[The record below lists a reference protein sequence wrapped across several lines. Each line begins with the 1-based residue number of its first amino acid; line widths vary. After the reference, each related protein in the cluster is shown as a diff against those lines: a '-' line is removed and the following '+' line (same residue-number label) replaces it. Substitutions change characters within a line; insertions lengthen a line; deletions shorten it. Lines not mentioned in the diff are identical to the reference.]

1 MITEIDLKQ
10 AVQRQLTAAF
20 NIPCYGMDMKEGLK
34 KPAFFVQM
42 VVATTETVNIQT
54 MAAEFFINYLQKK
67 TDEKDAL
74 NAAIK
79 IRQLF
84 IPKIKVKH
92 RKLTVENYA
101 YSYIGKNGDL
111 MRISFDINF
120 MQQKPK
126 PLTKPI
132 REVKIRMEE

>member
-1 MITEIDLKQ
+1 MITEIDLKK
-10 AVQRQLTAAF
+10 AVQQQLTAAF
-20 NIPCYGMDMKEGLK
+20 NIPCYGMDRKEGLK

-67 TDEKDAL
+67 PDEKDAL
-74 NAAIK
+74 NAATR
-79 IRQLF
+79 IRELF
-84 IPKIKVKH
+84 IPKVKVKH
-92 RKLTVENYA
+92 RKLTAGNYE

-120 MQQKPK
+120 MQQIPK
-126 PLTKPI
+126 TPTKPI